1 LNNEGAS
8 KYVFSTEGH
17 LFPIKY
23 KYFINNSKILFNSDD
38 LKSFNKKNNKLNN
51 KNKDC
56 KLEINTKDY
65 LNLVNELPIQ
75 TKYLNQLFDMIG
87 VFDDI
92 EKLLVRKS
100 F

>member
-1 LNNEGAS
+1 MNNEGAS

-23 KYFINNSKILFNSDD
+23 KYFINNTKTLFQNDDSKIDKKL
-38 LKSFNKKNNKLNN
+38 NKK
-51 KNKDC
+51 KDC
-56 KLEINTKDY
+56 KLEMNTKEY

-100 F
+100 S